1 MKSNEL
7 DELLQTVESVRATR
21 FAHLPAEFVRE
32 VVLVEEANPD
42 SDDRAL
48 AEIRK
53 LVEAAVTSEGRD

>member
-1 MKSNEL
+1 MKKNEL
-7 DELLQTVESVRATR
+7 DELLQTVEAVRAGS
-21 FAHLPAEFVRE
+21 FAHLPTEFVRG

-42 SDDRAL
+42 SDERAL